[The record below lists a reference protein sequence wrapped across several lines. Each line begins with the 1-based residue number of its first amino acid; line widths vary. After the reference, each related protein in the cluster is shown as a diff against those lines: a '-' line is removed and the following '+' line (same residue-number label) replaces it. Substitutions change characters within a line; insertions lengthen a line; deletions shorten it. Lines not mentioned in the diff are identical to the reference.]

1 MTICV
6 LASGSKGNSIYIE
19 EGHTRILIDAGLSG
33 REISRRL
40 EEVEVD
46 PTALSALIVSHEH
59 SDHVRGVGVLA
70 RRLGVTVFGTAK
82 TLEAMAGSFRGGE
95 DLRTFR
101 SDESFQVDGLRIR
114 AFSTSHD
121 AVDPV
126 GFRIRGRHAIVA
138 VATDLGFVS
147 HLIRHQLQGA
157 DLAILE
163 ANHDETMLMEG
174 PYPWELKQRVRSR
187 RGHLSNREAG
197 ELLAKLAQDGLRR
210 GILAHLSEQNNTPD
224 LALDTVREMLAAGG
238 RSDFPLSAARQD
250 RVGEKVELEAGG

>member
-1 MTICV
+1 LTICV

-19 EGHTRILIDAGLSG
+19 EGHTRLLIDAGLSG

-40 EEVEVD
+40 REIQVD
-46 PTALSALIVSHEH
+46 PAALSALIVSHEH
-59 SDHVRGVGVLA
+59 SDHVRGAGVLA
-70 RRLGVTVFGTAK
+70 RQLGLTVFGTAR
-82 TLEAMAGSFRGGE
+82 TLEALAGSFRGDE

-101 SDESFQVDGLRIR
+101 NDESFRVDGLRVR

-126 GFRIRGRHAIVA
+126 GFRIRGRHAAVA
-138 VATDLGFVS
+138 VATDLGFAS
-147 HLIRHQLQGA
+147 HLVRHQFRGA

-163 ANHDETMLMEG
+163 ANHDERMLMEG

-187 RGHLSNREAG
+187 SGHLSNREAG
-197 ELLAKLAQDGLRR
+197 ELLAELAQNGLRR

-224 LALDTVREMLAAGG
+224 LALRTVQEMVVEGG
-238 RSDFPLSAARQD
+238 LSDFPLTAAQQD
-250 RVGEKVELEAGG
+250 RAGEKVELEAES